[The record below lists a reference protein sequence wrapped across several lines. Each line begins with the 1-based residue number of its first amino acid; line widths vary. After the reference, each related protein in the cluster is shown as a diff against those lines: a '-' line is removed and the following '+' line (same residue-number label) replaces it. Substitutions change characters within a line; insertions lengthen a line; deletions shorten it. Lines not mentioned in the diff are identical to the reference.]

1 MCNCGLLDQFGINC
15 IQIAVKE
22 KLQSKYASIAE
33 RIILMA
39 LESVDYSEDKAIQ
52 ILNIVV
58 ADTKKED
65 EAANIAGAGQVEEE
79 AMKLD
84 LKR

>member
-1 MCNCGLLDQFGINC
+1 M
-15 IQIAVKE
+15 KT
-22 KLQSKYASIAE
+22 KLQQTYENIPE

-58 ADTKKED
+58 EDDNKKINEKKNEDSDVSGSTVNETKYVFDSRTLETQFFK
-65 EAANIAGAGQVEEE
+65 ASKIW
-79 AMKLD
+79 
-84 LKR
+84 

>member
-1 MCNCGLLDQFGINC
+1 MQ
-15 IQIAVKE
+15 E

-58 ADTKKED
+58 ADTQKED
-65 EAANIAGAGQVEEE
+65 KAAEANESNDVKSSQDE
-79 AMKLD
+79 AMQLD
-84 LKR
+84 LKG